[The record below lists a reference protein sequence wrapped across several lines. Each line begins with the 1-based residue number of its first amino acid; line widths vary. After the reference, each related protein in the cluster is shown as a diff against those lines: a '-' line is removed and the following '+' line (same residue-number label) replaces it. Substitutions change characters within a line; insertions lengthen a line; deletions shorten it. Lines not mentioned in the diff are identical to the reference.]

1 MTIHLRK
8 IEPTDLPFLYLWENE
23 TDVWKDGDTHNPL
36 SQQDLRNYIASTTG
50 DIYQDGQLRLIIESE
65 TKDTL
70 GCIDLYN
77 LDIRNRKA
85 GIGIYIAQ
93 HARKQ
98 GYGTLALQQLQEYA
112 FTFLNLRTL
121 YAFAH
126 VQNTPCNQL
135 FQSAQFQAVATLPY
149 WTLEGNT
156 TLWIKNNPDIL

>member
-1 MTIHLRK
+1 MPLQDLLDLSRAKEQRK
-8 IEPTDLPFLYLWENE
+8 IGVSEERINQVLP
-23 TDVWKDGDTHNPL
+23 H
-36 SQQDLRNYIASTTG
+36 LRNYIASTTG

-98 GYGTLALQQLQEYA
+98 G
-112 FTFLNLRTL
+112 
-121 YAFAH
+121 
-126 VQNTPCNQL
+126 
-135 FQSAQFQAVATLPY
+135 
-149 WTLEGNT
+149 
-156 TLWIKNNPDIL
+156 